1 MLLLKIVKDKADVS
15 VLLKKNVTYSEIA
28 SLLKEHIEE
37 GNVHILSNDIVL
49 TTKGLITLEREIG
62 QSLPKEK
69 DLWITPQY
77 NKRKASRDI
86 DKIVLPNKT

>member
-1 MLLLKIVKDKADVS
+1 MTQDKADVS

-37 GNVHILSNDIVL
+37 GNVHILPNDIVL
-49 TTKGLITLEREIG
+49 TTKGLITLEREID
-62 QSLPKEK
+62 QSLPTEK